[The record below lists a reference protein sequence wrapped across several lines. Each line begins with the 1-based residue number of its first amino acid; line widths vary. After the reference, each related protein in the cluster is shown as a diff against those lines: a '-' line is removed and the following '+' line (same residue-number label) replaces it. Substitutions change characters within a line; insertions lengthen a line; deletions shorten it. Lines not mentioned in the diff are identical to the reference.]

1 MLRRGERFWFTHEE
15 EAAVVES
22 NRSFQQIPA
31 EEQLFLRYFSIPA
44 DPESVTPV
52 LASEI
57 LDKIAEKQPG
67 FVITKKM
74 ILNFGKL
81 LKRNNVPNKRT
92 MRGTCY
98 YVEEVDG

>member
-1 MLRRGERFWFTHEE
+1 M
-15 EAAVVES
+15 VES
-22 NRSFQQIPA
+22 NRRFQQIPA

-67 FVITKKM
+67 
-74 ILNFGKL
+74 L
-81 LKRNNVPNKRT
+81 LSQRR
-92 MRGTCY
+92 
-98 YVEEVDG
+98 